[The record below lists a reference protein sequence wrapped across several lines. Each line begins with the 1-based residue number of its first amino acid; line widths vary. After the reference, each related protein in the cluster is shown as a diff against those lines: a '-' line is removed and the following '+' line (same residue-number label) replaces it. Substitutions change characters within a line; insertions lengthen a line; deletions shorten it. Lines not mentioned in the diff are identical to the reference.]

1 MIANTYAAR
10 KRSES
15 KLAEAGYRK
24 RIKRLIRSEKLTGGK
39 RRAYGSESE
48 IVTAA
53 RYAADRSHR
62 SM

>member
-24 RIKRLIRSEKLTGGK
+24 RIKRLIHFEKLTGGK
-39 RRAYGSESE
+39 RRACRSESE
-48 IVTAA
+48 TVTAA
-53 RYAADRSHR
+53 RCATDRSHR